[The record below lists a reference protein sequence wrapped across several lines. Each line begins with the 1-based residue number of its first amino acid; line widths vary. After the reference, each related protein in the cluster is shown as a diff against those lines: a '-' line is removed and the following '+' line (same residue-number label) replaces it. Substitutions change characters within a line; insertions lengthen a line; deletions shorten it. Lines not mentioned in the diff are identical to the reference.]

1 MNFRKRKSLPVPV
14 TRKGSV
20 RCLESFLTM
29 PSVMS
34 PQTGKLFFPFHR
46 PKRTFLSA
54 SKTTDPVFRIL
65 PRLLFS
71 GVFTG
76 QILPE
81 ITGSIL
87 VWDCVLRMRS
97 FHFIKE
103 QSLYW
108 IPRAVVLLFRFLC
121 RWHNT
126 VIFCNIK
133 TGTNIRPPRIFVPVF

>member
-1 MNFRKRKSLPVPV
+1 MKFVIELPEEEIPSCPCDPERISQVL
-14 TRKGSV
+14 GI
-20 RCLESFLTM
+20 LLGAM

-76 QILPE
+76 QILPRRWRGRHFGLGLCIAYE
-81 ITGSIL
+81 IISLHKGTISVLDTPGGGST
-87 VWDCVLRMRS
+87 
-97 FHFIKE
+97 
-103 QSLYW
+103 
-108 IPRAVVLLFRFLC
+108 FRFLC

-126 VIFCNIK
+126 VK
-133 TGTNIRPPRIFVPVF
+133 VSVT